1 MVKIRL
7 SLAGKKQQ
15 RTYRIVAIESTKK
28 RDGKNLEVL
37 GFYNPQTK
45 PASLKVKQQRLDW
58 WLEHG
63 AQLSPSVR
71 KILKETGNET
81 TA

>member
-7 SLAGKKQQ
+7 SLTGKKHQ
-15 RTYRIVAIESTKK
+15 RSYRIVVIEEAKK

-45 PASLKVKQQRLDW
+45 PETLKIDQKRLEW

-63 AQLSPSVR
+63 AQPSPSLR
-71 KILKETGNET
+71 KVLKEKNNESL
-81 TA
+81 A